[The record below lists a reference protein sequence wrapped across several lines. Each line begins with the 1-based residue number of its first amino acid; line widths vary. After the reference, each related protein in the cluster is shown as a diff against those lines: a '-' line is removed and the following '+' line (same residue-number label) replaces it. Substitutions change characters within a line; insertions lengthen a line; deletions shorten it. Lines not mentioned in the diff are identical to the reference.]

1 VAQNRIFE
9 PADGAQGAAHIRK
22 LVCQAAPNG
31 AKITGSMTCTI
42 EIDFPATLLLHDKGP
57 AALER
62 RSRFLLALKFFEL
75 GEITSGQAAN
85 MCGMGRVAFL
95 SEASRCGVPVVELSD
110 EELSQEFDHA

>member
-1 VAQNRIFE
+1 
-9 PADGAQGAAHIRK
+9 
-22 LVCQAAPNG
+22 
-31 AKITGSMTCTI
+31 MTCTI
-42 EIDFPATLLLHDKGP
+42 EIDFPATLLLHDKGLV
-57 AALER
+57 ALER

-95 SEASRCGVPVVELSD
+95 SEASRCGVPVVELSN